1 MMCFEH
7 FSKTLPDFERQ
18 LCDEPISLIELTV
31 SIKSLNLGKSP
42 GPDGSTVEFFQH
54 FWELLGP
61 LLLCVSKACFSE
73 GQLCDSTQGTVT
85 RLIYKRRGDFKNLKN
100 WRPILLLN
108 VDYKIISKVITLR
121 LSRVLH
127 RIIEPDQTCSI
138 PGRSIFSNVYLIR
151 DVLDYIE
158 QTDEAAI
165 LVSLILLEVLINLNL
180 NLNLN

>member
-1 MMCFEH
+1 M
-7 FSKTLPDFERQ
+7 
-18 LCDEPISLIELTV
+18 
-31 SIKSLNLGKSP
+31 
-42 GPDGSTVEFFQH
+42 
-54 FWELLGP
+54 
-61 LLLCVSKACFSE
+61 
-73 GQLCDSTQGTVT
+73 
-85 RLIYKRRGDFKNLKN
+85 
-100 WRPILLLN
+100 
-108 VDYKIISKVITLR
+108 DYKIISKVITLR